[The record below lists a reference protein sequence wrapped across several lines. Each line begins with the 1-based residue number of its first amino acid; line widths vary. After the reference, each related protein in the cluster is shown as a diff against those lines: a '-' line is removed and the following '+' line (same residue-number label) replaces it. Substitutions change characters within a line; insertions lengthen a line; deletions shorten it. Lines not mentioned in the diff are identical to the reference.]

1 MYKHIFFDL
10 DGTLT
15 DSKLGITKAIQYAL
29 NKEGIKEIDLSKLEK
44 LVGPPLHETFS
55 KDFNFDEITT
65 QRAINNF
72 REYFSVTGIYENN
85 LYAGVPELLNH
96 LKEKGY
102 TISIATSKPT
112 IYAKRILSHFKI
124 EKYFYKIV
132 GSNLDGTRNSKAEVI
147 EYLLKEIGMDGN
159 EEIVMIG
166 DRKHDI
172 EGANLNNLHCIGVL
186 YGYGSLEELEQLK
199 PTYIVKSIEEL
210 YQKLA
215 SA

>member
-29 NKEGIKEIDLSKLEK
+29 NKEGIEEIDLSKLEK
-44 LVGPPLHETFS
+44 LVGPPLNETFS

-65 QRAINNF
+65 ERAINNF
-72 REYFSVTGIYENN
+72 REYFSDTGIYENN
-85 LYAGVPELLNH
+85 LYAGVLELLND

-112 IYAKRILSHFKI
+112 VYAERIINHFHI
-124 EKYFYKIV
+124 EKYFHKIV

-147 EYLLKEIGMDGN
+147 EYLLKEIGMNGN
-159 EEIVMIG
+159 EDIVMIG

-172 EGANLNNLHCIGVL
+172 EGANLNNLNCIGVL
-186 YGYGSLEELEQLK
+186 YGYGSLEELQQLN
-199 PTYIVKSIEEL
+199 PTYIVESIEEL
-210 YQKLA
+210 YDKLA
-215 SA
+215 